1 MKQLETN
8 VLNILRHILTYKGF
22 KTQLNKFSS
31 TKSGNKVDICGP
43 TGYLVLRSKSAEI
56 MEDLFFNYLV
66 KIYLSQYRRNGGS
79 AALENF
85 FEKSTQPEVYLSFF
99 RLSVAF
105 LFVKWQLREV
115 AALMCEREVIY

>member
-1 MKQLETN
+1 
-8 VLNILRHILTYKGF
+8 
-22 KTQLNKFSS
+22 
-31 TKSGNKVDICGP
+31 
-43 TGYLVLRSKSAEI
+43 

-99 RLSVAF
+99 GLSVAF
-105 LFVKWQLREV
+105 LLVTWQLREV
-115 AALMCEREVIY
+115 LALMCEREVRATCPESTADLIFNCLTSFTSVHIDKLGV